1 VIKAKSRI
9 GVCLR
14 LGVVLLAAAL
24 AGSALARPAE
34 ARNAVPFRGRLEGTA
49 TSVPLTPPFIDTT
62 FVATG
67 HASHLG
73 RFTLTMRE
81 VVNLEAATST
91 QTFEFVAANGDT
103 LTAAGTGTA
112 APAETPG
119 VLAIVETGTITGGT
133 GRFAGATGSF
143 TVERLLDTP
152 TGISAGSFSGTLSLR
167 DDGDDGDD

>member
-1 VIKAKSRI
+1 VTNANSRNGI
-9 GVCLR
+9 CLQ
-14 LGVVLLAAAL
+14 LGVVLLASAL
-24 AGSALARPAE
+24 AGSAPARPAE
-34 ARNAVPFRGRLEGTA
+34 ARNALPFRGRLEGTA
-49 TSVPLTPPFIDTT
+49 TSVPLTPPFIDTIL
-62 FVATG
+62 VATG
-67 HASHLG
+67 NASHLG

-112 APAETPG
+112 APGETPG

-152 TGISAGSFSGTLSLR
+152 TGATSGSFEGTIALA
-167 DDGDDGDD
+167 DGSDRR